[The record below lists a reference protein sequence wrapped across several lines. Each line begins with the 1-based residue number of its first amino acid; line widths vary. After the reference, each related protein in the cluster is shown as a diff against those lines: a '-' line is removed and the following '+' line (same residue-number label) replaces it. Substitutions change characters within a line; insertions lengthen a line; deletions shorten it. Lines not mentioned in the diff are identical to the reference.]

1 MTPADYDFLC
11 RFLKDRSG
19 LVLAAEKG
27 YLVESRL
34 MPVARRNGFANVTEL
49 TQRVMTNASE
59 SLRIEVVEA
68 MMNNESFFFRDRIPF
83 ERMRD
88 TILPDLMVKRA
99 AQKQIRIWSAAC
111 STGQE
116 PYSLAML
123 LDDYPGIGGWQIDII
138 ATDISNDALEQAKS
152 GLYSQFE
159 VQRGLPIQMLMR
171 HFEQIDDQ
179 WQIGERLRRRVQFR
193 QINLLSEFGSLG
205 RFDVVF
211 CRNVLIYFDH
221 ATKIDVLARV
231 RRAMPADG
239 YLVLGAA
246 ETMVGLGN
254 DFMPVPEKRALYQ
267 PNNRPTPPLQPKLK
281 PVGGVRVA

>member
-1 MTPADYDFLC
+1 MSPADYDYLC

-19 LVLAAEKG
+19 LVLAAEKE

-34 MPVARRNGFANVTEL
+34 APVARRNACANVGQL
-49 TQRVMTNASE
+49 IQRVMANGSDA
-59 SLRIEVVEA
+59 LRIEVVEA

-88 TILPDLMVKRA
+88 TILPDLSTKRA
-99 AQKQIRIWSAAC
+99 ARKQIRIWCAAC

-116 PYSLAML
+116 PYSVAML
-123 LDDYPGIGGWQIDII
+123 LDDYAGIHDWQIDIL
-138 ATDISNDALEQAKS
+138 ATDISNDALEQAKA

-171 HFEQIDDQ
+171 YFEQIDDQ
-179 WQIGERLRRRVQFR
+179 WQIGEKLRKRVRFR
-193 QINLLSEFGSLG
+193 QSNLLSDFGSLG
-205 RFDVVF
+205 IFDVVF

-221 ATKIDVLARV
+221 ATKIDVLGRI
-231 RRAMPADG
+231 RRSIAPDG

-254 DFMPVPEKRALYQ
+254 EFTPVPEKRALYQ
-267 PNNRPTPPLQPKLK
+267 PSMRVPTQPALK
-281 PVGGVRVA
+281 PLPGGVRVA

>member
-1 MTPADYDFLC
+1 VSPADYDYLC
-11 RFLKDRSG
+11 RFLKERSG
-19 LVLAAEKG
+19 LVLAAEKE
-27 YLVESRL
+27 YLVENRL
-34 MPVARRNGFANVTEL
+34 TPVARRNACASVGEL
-49 TQRVMTNASE
+49 IQRVKANASDP
-59 SLRIEVVEA
+59 LRIEVVEA

-88 TILPDLMVKRA
+88 TILPDLLVRRA
-99 AQKQIRIWSAAC
+99 ARKQIRIWCAAC

-123 LDDYPGIGGWQIDII
+123 LDDHPGIAGWQVDIL

-179 WQIGERLRRRVQFR
+179 WQIGERLRKRVQFR
-193 QINLLSEFGSLG
+193 QSNLLSDFAAFGM
-205 RFDVVF
+205 FDVVF

-221 ATKIDVLARV
+221 ATKLDVLARV
-231 RRAMPADG
+231 RRSITVDG

-246 ETMVGLGN
+246 ETMVGLGTE
-254 DFMPVPEKRALYQ
+254 FVPVPEKRAIYQ
-267 PNNRPTPPLQPKLK
+267 PSIRVPTQPTLK
-281 PVGGVRVA
+281 QVPGGVRVA

>member
-1 MTPADYDFLC
+1 MTPADYDYLC

-34 MPVARRNGFANVTEL
+34 TPVARRHACANVGEL
-49 TQRVMTNASE
+49 IQRVMTSASDA
-59 SLRIEVVEA
+59 LRVEVVEA

-83 ERMRD
+83 ERLRD
-88 TILPDLMVKRA
+88 TILPDLMTKRA
-99 AQKQIRIWSAAC
+99 ERKQIRIWCAAC

-116 PYSLAML
+116 PYSVAML
-123 LDDYPGIGGWQIDII
+123 LDDFPGIRDWQIDIL

-179 WQIGERLRRRVQFR
+179 WQIGEKLRKRVQFR
-193 QINLLSEFGSLG
+193 QSNLLLDFGSLG
-205 RFDVVF
+205 TVDVVF

-221 ATKIDVLARV
+221 ATKIEVLGRV
-231 RRAMPADG
+231 RRSIAADG

-246 ETMVGLGN
+246 ETMVGLGH
-254 DFMPVPEKRALYQ
+254 DFAPVPEKRALYQ
-267 PNNRPTPPLQPKLK
+267 PSIRVPTQPALK
-281 PVGGVRVA
+281 PVPGGVRVA